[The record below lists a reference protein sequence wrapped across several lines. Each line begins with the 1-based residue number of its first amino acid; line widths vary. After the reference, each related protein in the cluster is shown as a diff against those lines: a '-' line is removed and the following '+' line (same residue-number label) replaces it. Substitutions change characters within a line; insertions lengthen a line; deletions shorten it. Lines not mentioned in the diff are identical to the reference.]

1 MDSSAPRHT
10 RACDPSLPCETRP
23 VISVILGHQGGWDE
37 ALMVLV
43 PIALFIGLLSLA
55 NKRAKAIQAKR
66 LKEQESSAA
75 SDPSTPGSDS

>member
-1 MDSSAPRHT
+1 MRHT
-10 RACDPSLPCETRP
+10 RVGEWARSCETSR

-43 PIALFIGLLSLA
+43 PIGLFVGLLLLA

-66 LKEQESSAA
+66 LEDA
-75 SDPSTPGSDS
+75 SRPEAGDHSTPGNES